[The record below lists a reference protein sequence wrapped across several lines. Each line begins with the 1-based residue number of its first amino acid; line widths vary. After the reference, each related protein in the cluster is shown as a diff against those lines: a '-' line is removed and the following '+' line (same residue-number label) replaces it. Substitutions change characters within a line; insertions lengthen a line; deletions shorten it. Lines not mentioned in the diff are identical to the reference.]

1 MYKIRWIFGFA
12 FFGFALGLVVFMG
25 QHADGVKTTEEF
37 LGIAGIIAAAFASL
51 PLVFFLIA
59 AFLSTAFTSNSNET
73 TTGKAGYSDSHGGGY
88 TSGGT
93 SGGGDCGGG
102 GGDC

>member
-1 MYKIRWIFGFA
+1 MGPA
-12 FFGFALGLVVFMG
+12 FFGFFLGLLLFMG
-25 QHADGVKTTEEF
+25 QHAEGIKTTSELFE
-37 LGIAGIIAAAFASL
+37 IAGIISAVFAAF
-51 PLVFFLIA
+51 PLVWFILGAWFSLA
-59 AFLSTAFTSNSNET
+59 LEPSAQKGNGGSTGT
-73 TTGKAGYSDSHGGGY
+73 SDSHGGGY